1 MKAKTSL
8 SILLVISLG
17 FANCK
22 KTDVSKSENQAL
34 SANGKTGTGKVLATT
49 IYNVTPSTSLSTTFW
64 DNVQASLATGPVDV
78 VFADGVYTR
87 SSAITISGRGHATN
101 LLTLKT
107 ASTVGGASFTGNIS
121 SSLLSISASQN
132 IKLLR
137 LKFTGD
143 KPGYAVSIL
152 DGQDITIE
160 NSRFVDMHTLT
171 YGALGVHNTSNNVIV
186 KNCTFSR
193 IGTGAGAHM
202 IYAANNTERLFIIS
216 NVFTDCSGSFIKFR
230 NGTHRSVVY
239 NNNFTS
245 HGTYD
250 ITAQPSGP
258 NPPFIQVSAIND
270 VNPGDEH
277 IADKFVVTANTFT
290 FGTLGTQTNLK
301 NLSFH
306 VNGFSPADRNYWIS
320 STQASTLNSGT
331 VTQKRAVMSSELGLN
346 GEYIHYGG
354 NTNTNG
360 NTDFNVSY
368 GVWDGNFPNCNPS
381 WQGTVSIGTGV
392 NAGGM
397 PTTEAEALAYY
408 P

>member
-1 MKAKTSL
+1 ML
-8 SILLVISLG
+8 FG
-17 FANCK
+17 FTNCK
-22 KTDVSKSENQAL
+22 KSGQAEL
-34 SANGKTGTGKVLATT
+34 QAVFHSNGKSATGHVLATT
-49 IYNVTPSTSLSTTFW
+49 IYNVTPTTDLGTSFW

-87 SSAITISGRGHATN
+87 TSAVNLSGRGHASN

-121 SSLLSISASQN
+121 STLLTLSGCQN
-132 IKLLR
+132 ITLLR

-152 DGQDITIE
+152 DGQDITID
-160 NSRFVDMHTLT
+160 NCLFTDMHTLT
-171 YGALGVHNTSNNVIV
+171 YGALGIHNTSNNVIV

-202 IYAANNTERLFIIS
+202 IYSANNNERLFIIS
-216 NVFTDCSGSFIKFR
+216 NTFTDCSGAFLKFR
-230 NGTHRSVVY
+230 NGTHRAVVY
-239 NNNFTS
+239 SNNFTS

-250 ITAQPSGP
+250 TTAQPSGP
-258 NPPFIQVSAIND
+258 NPPFIQVAAIND
-270 VNPGDEH
+270 VNPGDEY
-277 IADKFVVTANTFT
+277 IATKFVVTKNIFT

-301 NLSFH
+301 NFSFQ

-320 STQASTLNSGT
+320 SAQASTLGGGT
-331 VTQKRAVMSSELGLN
+331 VSERRAIMSSELGLI
-346 GEYIHYGG
+346 GDYIHYGG

-360 NTDFNVSY
+360 NTDYNVSY
-368 GVWDGNFPNCNPS
+368 GLWDGNFANCNPG
-381 WQGTVSIGTGV
+381 WQGTVSIGPAV